1 MAAKLSDEERQRIID
16 LLQEHGGNQNRVA
29 RLSNRHQSTV
39 GRIAKAEGIESVN
52 AAPKKA
58 NAARRD
64 YAQAERLELLNE
76 GFDKAREILKTVTE
90 PKDLQSWMIAVA
102 TAIDKRRLEDGEATN
117 RNENH
122 NTAGL
127 SLEDEFR
134 KIDTKL
140 EAESRP
146 QSVS

>member
-1 MAAKLSDEERQRIID
+1 MAQ
-16 LLQEHGGNQNRVA
+16 
-29 RLSNRHQSTV
+29 
-39 GRIAKAEGIESVN
+39 
-52 AAPKKA
+52 
-58 NAARRD
+58 RD
-64 YAQAERLELLNE
+64 YAQAERLQLLNE
-76 GFDKAREILKTVTE
+76 GFDKAREILKAVTE

-122 NTAGL
+122 NTAGR

-134 KIDTKL
+134 KLDTEL

-146 QSVS
+146 